1 MDCKMNTNVLNN
13 YVKYPIRLWCI
24 LKNHEQLEDPTM
36 KAVRKHATD
45 SGIIIHTRLFDS
57 SKYVHDRDDIER
69 LPAFHLY
76 INKLYTD
83 TFYLDNK
90 PYEII
95 DRAVQAQQGPVHPRK
110 PNTRRWA
117 LRNLAIFH

>member
-1 MDCKMNTNVLNN
+1 MNTNVLNN
-13 YVKYPIRLWCI
+13 FVKYPIRLWCI
-24 LKNHEQLEDPTM
+24 LKNHEQLEVPTM

-57 SKYVHDRDDIER
+57 SKYLHDRDDIER

-95 DRAVQAQQGPVHPRK
+95 DRAVQAQQVPVHPRK
-110 PNTRRWA
+110 PNTKRWA